1 MIEDEKQAA
10 EAMKERLQDYRL
22 LKRDIDNQIERL
34 ERLEEKAGLPS
45 SPNLSGMPKSQNT
58 VPDRLADI
66 IARIIDLKENIK
78 ELQCE
83 QDTERKNLEKLIR
96 RLKNADEKA
105 VIRLR
110 YFDFEEWEDIIM
122 LIFGDEIDFIDK
134 YDAYKQKVFRLH
146 KSGII
151 NMSKINAEK
160 R

>member
-10 EAMKERLQDYRL
+10 EAMKERLQDYKA

-45 SPNLSGMPKSQNT
+45 SPNLTDMPKSQNA
-58 VPDRLADI
+58 VPDRLADT
-66 IARIIDLKENIK
+66 IARIIDLKEDIK

-83 QDTERKNLEKLIR
+83 QNSERKNLEKLIR
-96 RLKNADEKA
+96 KLKNADEKA
-105 VIRLR
+105 IIRLR
-110 YFDFEEWEDIIM
+110 YFDSEEWEDIIM
-122 LIFGDEIDFIDK
+122 FVFGDEIDFIDK